1 VQFRRYALGQTNTQ
15 TDRHGRHNRHSLQFT
30 INKIEYKIFGAM
42 SKDLYTEISAHFGIE
57 SVENYQQIGLW
68 RNRQLFMS
76 NVALTVSFVW
86 LYFFIYS
93 VCLISVCYFFHLC
106 CATTYDGEIKLF
118 IILLFIAAGG
128 GGKIIS
134 RVTSTVAGW
143 SQRPSH
149 EREELCT
156 INRSHDLSSPISCS
170 AAPVRK
176 CELIVYARLIYYSSV
191 GLRYK

>member
-1 VQFRRYALGQTNTQ
+1 MQFRRYALGQTNTQ
-15 TDRHGRHNRHSLQFT
+15 TDRHGHNRHSLQFT
-30 INKIEYKIFGAM
+30 MNKIVYKIFGAM

-57 SVENYQQIGLW
+57 SVEYYQQIW

-76 NVALTVSFVW
+76 NVALTVSFVS
-86 LYFFIYS
+86 LYFIFYLLRLLNF
-93 VCLISVCYFFHLC
+93 CLLLFHLC

-118 IILLFIAAGG
+118 IILLFITAGG

-134 RVTSTVAGW
+134 RMTSTVAGW